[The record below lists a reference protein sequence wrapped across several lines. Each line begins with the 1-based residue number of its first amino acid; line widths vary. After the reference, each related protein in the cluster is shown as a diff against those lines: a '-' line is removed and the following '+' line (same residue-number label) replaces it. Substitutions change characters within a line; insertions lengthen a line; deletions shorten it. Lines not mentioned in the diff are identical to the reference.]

1 MFRYLNYKTLKS
13 NGSISFAKDSDTGVI
28 TKTQKQYDASTG
40 EAMNDNVQ
48 PIEIKHVEREIVQV
62 KSQLADYESKLSNLE
77 ELEKDLKAL

>member
-13 NGSISFAKDSDTGVI
+13 NGKISFTKDSDTGVI

-40 EAMNDNVQ
+40 EAMDDNVQ
-48 PIEIKHVEREIVQV
+48 PIEIKQVEREIVQV

>member
-1 MFRYLNYKTLKS
+1 MFKYSNYKTLKS
-13 NGSISFAKDSDTGVI
+13 NSKISFVKDSDTGVI

-40 EAMNDNVQ
+40 EAMDDNVQ

-77 ELEKDLKAL
+77 ELETDLKAL

>member
-1 MFRYLNYKTLKS
+1 MFRYLNYKTIKS
-13 NGSISFAKDSDTGVI
+13 NCKISFSKDSDTGVI

-40 EAMNDNVQ
+40 EAMDDNVQ

>member
-13 NGSISFAKDSDTGVI
+13 NGKISFAKDSDTGVI

-40 EAMNDNVQ
+40 EAMDDNVQ
-48 PIEIKHVEREIVQV
+48 PIEIKQVEREIVQV

>member
-28 TKTQKQYDASTG
+28 IKTQKQYDASTG